1 MVNFVTSITVLLTAV
16 SSAVAIPYTLQ
27 ERQSDTTCM
36 DHLPASSLARASEAV
51 ECINYLAS
59 LNQDCVA
66 GVSGVSFCRR
76 GNTQI
81 TGLARNLPS
90 HLTSSSPCKDVAR
103 GAGLI
108 MDRCTRGDGTV
119 RGQNPAWGNGNL
131 WVDIRSVQ

>member
-1 MVNFVTSITVLLTAV
+1 MVNFVTTITLLLTAV

-36 DHLPASSLARASEAV
+36 DHLAASSLARASEAA

-59 LNQDCVA
+59 LNQACVA
-66 GVSGVSFCRR
+66 GVSGVTFCRR
-76 GNTQI
+76 GNTVI

-90 HLTSSSPCKDVAR
+90 SSQTSSSSCKDVAR

-131 WVDIRSVQ
+131 WVDIRRV

>member
-1 MVNFVTSITVLLTAV
+1 MVNFITSITLLLTAA
-16 SSAVAIPYTLQ
+16 SSVVAVPHDLEA
-27 ERQSDTTCM
+27 RSDTDCM
-36 DHLPASSLARASEAV
+36 DYLGADALANVDDAV
-51 ECINYLAS
+51 YCINYLAS

-66 GVSGVSFCRR
+66 TISGTSFCKR

-81 TGLARNLPS
+81 TGLAKYDLN
-90 HLTSSSPCKDVAR
+90 HLTTKSSCKDVAR

-131 WVDIRSVQ
+131 MVDIRRV